1 MFSRSYL
8 ALLAIGKT
16 GGKQRTSETSKKKTM
31 CTFTPTGTSS
41 GCYICCCSYNS
52 GGEFGCI
59 WGSRRL
65 RRYQNLR
72 AAPARKLHRLAE
84 NKGVRGGQDVKGSQ
98 SIKHKQPTANK
109 KKKKAQ
115 GQRRQEAER
124 LVAQEQYSR
133 RITRQRQLQR
143 KLKNWKTKQYK
154 KSTSAMVQFSLL
166 GLIFIFF
173 IFMAIAQMH
182 QRPQLFLRPYVDI
195 SSVSR

>member
-109 KKKKAQ
+109 KKKKSTRSEAPRGWATGSARTIQ
-115 GQRRQEAER
+115 QEDNKAAAAAKET
-124 LVAQEQYSR
+124 E
-133 RITRQRQLQR
+133 
-143 KLKNWKTKQYK
+143 KLKNQTIQKVHQCDGTIFPLRFNFHLLHLHGDCTNA
-154 KSTSAMVQFSLL
+154 STPPAVFT
-166 GLIFIFF
+166 
-173 IFMAIAQMH
+173 AICWH
-182 QRPQLFLRPYVDI
+182 
-195 SSVSR
+195 

>member
-1 MFSRSYL
+1 MSCFQEVLWCFWPLEKLGENKGPLRQ
-8 ALLAIGKT
+8 A
-16 GGKQRTSETSKKKTM
+16 KKTKQ
-31 CTFTPTGTSS
+31 CVLSPTGTSS
-41 GCYICCCSYNS
+41 GCYICCCSHYS

-98 SIKHKQPTANK
+98 SIKHKQPTANNK
-109 KKKKAQ
+109 KKRSTRSEAPRGWATGSARTIQQEDNKAAAAAK
-115 GQRRQEAER
+115 ETE
-124 LVAQEQYSR
+124 
-133 RITRQRQLQR
+133 
-143 KLKNWKTKQYK
+143 KLKIKEYK

-182 QRPQLFLRPYVDI
+182 QRPQLFLQP
-195 SSVSR
+195 